1 MENTAGVPG
10 FSAGRVP
17 SATPDHRHARPR
29 RAKTG
34 STASV
39 SSDASSPAVERAG
52 GCSTPV
58 WWFADPTIAGVGS
71 WTFAQEQLA
80 RMPRGQRQDD
90 ASIGSGI
97 EFAIL
102 QLGEFLHQR
111 GGLTRSEER

>member
-52 GCSTPV
+52 SCSTPV

-71 WTFAQEQLA
+71 WTFAQGQLA
-80 RMPRGQRQDD
+80 LM
-90 ASIGSGI
+90 
-97 EFAIL
+97 
-102 QLGEFLHQR
+102 
-111 GGLTRSEER
+111 RSEEHTSELQSRFGISYAV